1 MGFAEV
7 LGEGGEGTNSERGI
21 GGRDNAEVV
30 GEGGGKVQL
39 LTWGSKISW
48 GSMKVRMPEVVSK

>member
-21 GGRDNAEVV
+21 GGSDNAEVV
-30 GEGGGKVQL
+30 GEGGEGTIANLGVQNIL
-39 LTWGSKISW
+39 G
-48 GSMKVRMPEVVSK
+48 VH